1 MGEEGGV
8 ASLCASSVYTEEK
21 WATVLSPLRCCFAG
35 FSRETPCSI
44 LRQLLQQVGGAVIV
58 QRTREAEKY

>member
-21 WATVLSPLRCCFAG
+21 WATVLLPLRCCSAG
-35 FSRETPCSI
+35 FSGETPCSI
-44 LRQLLQQVGGAVIV
+44 LRYLLQQVRGAVNI
-58 QRTREAEKY
+58 QRKRRAEK